1 MSFDP
6 PLTASGAPCKR
17 CTGLG
22 ELCHQHQGDYHPA
35 NYKLTPKNRERYL
48 DQLRDG
54 ATKGVAAARI
64 GVSRQAIWFAERD
77 DAEFAEAVER
87 AYALGT
93 GEAEDQLQE
102 RRRAG
107 DTTAIIYTLKQRA
120 PDDWNKE
127 LIRTEVAEKE
137 IGRLMRTIVN
147 WARSNLTEIQAA
159 SLVRE
164 LLEDRIR
171 GYETLQIVETSAH
184 AASG

>member
-17 CTGLG
+17 CKGLG
-22 ELCHQHQGDYHPA
+22 ELCHQHQGDYHPT
-35 NYKLTPKNRERYL
+35 NYKLTPKNRKRYL
-48 DQLRDG
+48 ALLKDG
-54 ATKGVAAARI
+54 ATKGVAAAQC
-64 GVSRQAIWFAERD
+64 GVSRQTVWLAEQSD
-77 DAEFAEAVER
+77 PEFADDVEQ

-93 GEAEDQLQE
+93 GTVEDQLAE
-102 RRRAG
+102 RRADG
-107 DTTAIIYTLKQRA
+107 DTTAIIFTLKQRA
-120 PDDWNKE
+120 PDEWNKE
-127 LIRTEVAEKE
+127 LIRTEVAEQE